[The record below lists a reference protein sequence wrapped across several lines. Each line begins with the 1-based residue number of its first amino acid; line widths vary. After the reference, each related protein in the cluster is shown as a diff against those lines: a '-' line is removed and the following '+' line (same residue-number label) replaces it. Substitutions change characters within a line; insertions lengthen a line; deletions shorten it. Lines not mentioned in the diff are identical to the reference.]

1 MKKLLMLAMALVM
14 FAIVGCGGGSSSKN
28 MFTEQGEL
36 VRIMDELKNKDGF
49 KGNDLLVFQDI
60 ALMHSDEETVG
71 NTVDIYIV
79 KPGTEDV
86 DNYKYSGGK
95 WQGPNPVQLTGDGRM
110 EDNVT
115 PMSKIDFSKV
125 PDMYKQLE
133 AKAKDVEGGKVSN
146 LLVYILAR
154 DGMYASWGVE
164 GTREKYN
171 ADFDLN
177 GNLTS
182 YEKQ

>member
-1 MKKLLMLAMALVM
+1 MKKLLMLAMVLVM
-14 FAIVGCGGGSSSKN
+14 FAIVGCGGGSSKN

-49 KGNDLLVFQDI
+49 KGHDLLVFQDI
-60 ALMHSDEETVG
+60 SLMHFEQEGVSDSI
-71 NTVDIYIV
+71 DIYIV

-86 DNYKYSGGK
+86 DNYKYSNGK
-95 WQGPNPVQLTGDGRM
+95 WEGPNPVQLTGDGRM

-146 LLVYILAR
+146 LLVYILGR

>member
-1 MKKLLMLAMALVM
+1 MKKLLMLAMVLVM

-49 KGNDLLVFQDI
+49 KGHDLLVFQDI

-86 DNYKYSGGK
+86 DNYKYSNGK
-95 WQGPNPVQLTGDGRM
+95 WEGPNHVQLTGDGRM

-115 PMSKIDFSKV
+115 PMSKINFAKV

-133 AKAKDVEGGKVSN
+133 AKDVEGGKVSS
-146 LLVYILAR
+146 LLVYILGR

-182 YEKQ
+182 YEKR

>member
-1 MKKLLMLAMALVM
+1 MKKLLMMAMVLVM
-14 FAIVGCGGGSSSKN
+14 FAIVGCGGGSSKN

-49 KGNDLLVFQDI
+49 KGHDLLVFQDI
-60 ALMHSDEETVG
+60 SLMYVDEEAVG
-71 NTVDIYIV
+71 NTIDIYIV
-79 KPGTEDV
+79 KPGTNDV
-86 DNYKYSGGK
+86 DNY
-95 WQGPNPVQLTGDGRM
+95 GRM

-146 LLVYILAR
+146 LLVYILGR

>member
-1 MKKLLMLAMALVM
+1 MKKLLMLAMVLVM

-49 KGNDLLVFQDI
+49 KGHDLLVFQDI
-60 ALMHSDEETVG
+60 SLMHFEQEGVSDSI
-71 NTVDIYIV
+71 DIYIV

-86 DNYKYSGGK
+86 DNYKYSNGK
-95 WQGPNPVQLTGDGRM
+95 WEGPNPVQLTGDGRM

-146 LLVYILAR
+146 LLVYILGR
-154 DGMYASWGVE
+154 DGMYARWGVE

>member
-1 MKKLLMLAMALVM
+1 MH
-14 FAIVGCGGGSSSKN
+14 F
-28 MFTEQGEL
+28 EQEG
-36 VRIMDELKNKDGF
+36 V
-49 KGNDLLVFQDI
+49 
-60 ALMHSDEETVG
+60 SDSI
-71 NTVDIYIV
+71 DIYIV

-86 DNYKYSGGK
+86 DNYKYSNGK
-95 WQGPNPVQLTGDGRM
+95 WEGPNPVQLTGDGRM

-133 AKAKDVEGGKVSN
+133 EGGKVSN
-146 LLVYILAR
+146 LLVYILGR